1 MEKMAK
7 IFRNGSNQ
15 AVRLPVQ
22 FQFNTDRVYIRK
34 NDKGDVILS
43 KNKFYRNDWTEFLN
57 TLNQISLSDDF
68 LDSKERK
75 QDLTKRDPFSE
86 IN

>member
-57 TLNQISLSDDF
+57 ILNQISLSDDF

>member
-57 TLNQISLSDDF
+57 TLNQISLPDDF